1 MIESRSSS
9 IEQKFIKRIYSV
21 STFKS
26 AIEDVFAHLDDLR
39 AASRGNIVDKQ
50 FSERIML
57 AVTQVNGCRYCSYGH
72 SKAALAAGLSQT
84 EINEML
90 AGEFVSAPEDQL
102 TALAFAEHYA
112 ESGGSPESAA
122 EEKMVSTYGE
132 EGKSHITAYI
142 RMIMMGNLMGNT
154 FDAFLSR
161 FKGKPAAGSNIWQ
174 ELGVL
179 LGSLVIIPAAMIRRA
194 FSQKHGRS

>member
-1 MIESRSSS
+1 MVEARSTAVKN
-9 IEQKFIKRIYSV
+9 IFIKRIYSIN
-21 STFKS
+21 TFRA
-26 AIEDVFAHLDDLR
+26 AIEDVFDHLDDLR
-39 AASRGNIVDKQ
+39 AASRGDIVDKQ

-72 SKAALAAGLSQT
+72 SKAALAAGLSQN
-84 EINEML
+84 EISELL
-90 AGEFVSAPEDQL
+90 AGEFASAPEDQL

-112 ESGGSPESAA
+112 ESGGSPDTAA

-132 EGKSHITAYI
+132 EGKRHITAYI

-154 FDAFLSR
+154 FDAMLSR
-161 FKGKPAAGSNIWQ
+161 IRGRPAADSSIWQ

-179 LGSLVIIPAAMIRRA
+179 LGSLVIIPVAMIRRV
-194 FSQKHGRS
+194 FSQKHGQS